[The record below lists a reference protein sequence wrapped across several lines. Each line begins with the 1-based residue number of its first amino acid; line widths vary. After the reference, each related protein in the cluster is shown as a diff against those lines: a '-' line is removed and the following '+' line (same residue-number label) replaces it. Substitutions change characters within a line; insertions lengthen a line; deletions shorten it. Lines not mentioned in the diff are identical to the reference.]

1 MWLNGRGSYRQKIWY
16 CVLHLCVEVPLSYN
30 KSNLEMLT
38 LADMYI
44 YRPFL
49 HWGSFANRM

>member
-1 MWLNGRGSYRQKIWY
+1 MAQWSGIVLAEDSVLCFTSVRGS
-16 CVLHLCVEVPLSYN
+16 PLSYN

-49 HWGSFANRM
+49 HRGSFANRM